1 MARLLSLLLAASVLL
16 APSTSAAGSAVP
28 AAVPHA
34 EAVFSVY
41 DYGARGDG
49 THNDTAAIQA
59 TIDAAA
65 ASGGGVAHLPEN
77 GTYLTGGGL
86 NVIGHQYDG
95 VTLRVDGRVTIPGPT
110 AKPPWSTRE
119 QCGTAEHVKGSGGKC
134 DPTNF
139 RKHASVAPCQ
149 HGTLL

>member
-1 MARLLSLLLAASVLL
+1 MARLLSLLLAVLL
-16 APSTSAAGSAVP
+16 APSTSAAVP
-28 AAVPHA
+28 AAAPHA

-49 THNDTAAIQA
+49 EHNDTAAIQA
-59 TIDAAA
+59 TINAAA
-65 ASGGGVAHLPEN
+65 ASGAGGVAHLPEN

-119 QCGTAEHVKGSGGKC
+119 QCGTAEHVKGSGGKS

-139 RKHASVAPCQ
+139 RKHASVAHRVGMEPC
-149 HGTLL
+149 